1 MYPAGH
7 NIVSVSYESKEN
19 MKIRNA
25 ITETKKITC
34 MTVHNTKNHSLLAYA
49 MKNDPAI
56 ICVID
61 LNKEKANQ
69 LKNKSQMKNKKK
81 KTKINYLMTYECA
94 STEYVS
100 MIFR

>member
-1 MYPAGH
+1 METKYIFGYRGDIKNNIFIVDEKLMYPAGH

-49 MKNDPAI
+49 M
-56 ICVID
+56 
-61 LNKEKANQ
+61 
-69 LKNKSQMKNKKK
+69 
-81 KTKINYLMTYECA
+81 
-94 STEYVS
+94 
-100 MIFR
+100 